1 MIKNKINKT
10 YFKILIIIG
19 NLLLFSMLNNVNAK
33 ENYIVALV
41 NNLPITKIDVIER
54 AKLIS
59 YSIYQNVE
67 FKNLNKFY
75 DQSIRSLVQD
85 NIKKHAGLKY
95 NANILNSVSNK
106 AYELTL
112 SEYQNSE
119 KKFNQFTNKLSISKS
134 SILNRYEAELIWGIV
149 LKNKFKQQSIS
160 IDKEITKIIRL
171 RELEKNKDKYD
182 LAEIVIPKK
191 NNLDLFNKIMS
202 ALKQG
207 ANFANIAKQ
216 VSMSPSSRLG
226 GKVGWKTYKDLPYDM
241 TKNNLEINEGDL
253 FNFITKDSINIIKIL
268 VKRNKGK
275 VSYIEN
281 KVLLAEINFQIN
293 FGNKDQIYKK
303 IKSKLSVLLKDKKSC
318 DVLKKI
324 KRENN
329 EGLKLKVIESR
340 IADLDINLQKN
351 IKNLQLLTATGP
363 FYKGNSGYLYVYCD
377 IKKIKLKDINPN
389 LIKKKLLNKR
399 LAIFNVR
406 VLKKIT
412 QNAIIKTIK
421 NIN

>member
-10 YFKILIIIG
+10 YFKISIIIG

-85 NIKKHAGLKY
+85 NIKKHEGLKY
-95 NANILNSVSNK
+95 NANILNSVANR

-171 RELEKNKDKYD
+171 KELEKNKDKYD

-293 FGNKDQIYKK
+293 FGNKNQIYKK
-303 IKSKLSVLLKDKKSC
+303 IKNKLSVLLRDKKSC

-324 KRENN
+324 NREKN
-329 EGLKLKVIESR
+329 ESLKLKVIESR
-340 IADLDINLQKN
+340 IADLDINLQQN
-351 IKNLQLLTATGP
+351 IKNTQLFNSIGP
-363 FYKGNSGYLYVYCD
+363 FYKGNSGSLFVYCD

-399 LAIFNVR
+399 LAIFNAR
-406 VLKKIT
+406 VLKKLT
-412 QNAIIKTIK
+412 QNAVIKTIK

>member
-33 ENYIVALV
+33 ENYIVVLV

-75 DQSIRSLVQD
+75 DQSIRSLIQD
-85 NIKKHAGLKY
+85 NIKKHEGLKY
-95 NANILNSVSNK
+95 NANILNSVANR

-191 NNLDLFNKIMS
+191 NNLDLFNRIMT

-207 ANFANIAKQ
+207 ANFSNIAKQ

-226 GKVGWKTYKDLPYDM
+226 GKVGWKTYEDLPYDM

-253 FNFITKDSINIIKIL
+253 FNFITKDTINIIKIL

-275 VSYIEN
+275 ISYIEN

-324 KRENN
+324 NFEKN
-329 EGLKLKVIESR
+329 ERLKLKVIESR

-363 FYKGNSGYLYVYCD
+363 IYKGNSGYLYVYCD

-406 VLKKIT
+406 VLKKLT
-412 QNAIIKTIK
+412 QNAVIKTIK

>member
-1 MIKNKINKT
+1 MIKDKINKA
-10 YFKILIIIG
+10 YSKILIISG
-19 NLLLFSMLNNVNAK
+19 SLLLSTIFNNVDAK

-41 NNLPITKIDVIER
+41 NNLPITKIDVIDR

-59 YSIYQNVE
+59 YSINQNVK

-75 DQSIRSLVQD
+75 DQSLKSLIQD
-85 NIKKHAGLKY
+85 NIKKHAGLQY
-95 NANILNSVSNK
+95 NPNILNLVSNK
-106 AYELTL
+106 AYKITL

-119 KKFNQFTNKLSISKS
+119 EKLNQFTNKLSISKS
-134 SILNRYEAELIWGIV
+134 SLVNRHKTELIWRFV
-149 LKNKFKQQSIS
+149 LKNKFKQQFIN
-160 IDKEITKIIRL
+160 IDKEIKKIIKL
-171 RELEKNKDKYD
+171 SVLEKNKDKYD

-191 NNLDLFNKIMS
+191 NNLDLFNRIMV

-207 ANFANIAKQ
+207 ANFSNIAKQ
-216 VSMSPSSRLG
+216 VSMSPSSKFG
-226 GKVGWKTYKDLPYDM
+226 GKVGWKNYKDLPYNI
-241 TKNNLEINEGDL
+241 TKSNLEINEGDI

-281 KVLLAEINFQIN
+281 KVLLAEINFRIN

-318 DVLKKI
+318 DVLKKMN
-324 KRENN
+324 RENN
-329 EGLKLKVIESR
+329 EGLKLKVIDSR

-351 IKNLQLLTATGP
+351 IKNLQLLTATDP
-363 FYKGNSGYLYVYCD
+363 IYKGNSGYLYVYCD

-399 LAIFNVR
+399 LAIFNAR
-406 VLKKIT
+406 VLKKLT
-412 QNAIIKTIK
+412 QNAVIKTIK

>member
-85 NIKKHAGLKY
+85 KIKKHAGLKY

-119 KKFNQFTNKLSISKS
+119 KKLNQFTNKLSISKS
-134 SILNRYEAELIWGIV
+134 SIINRYEAELIWGIV

-160 IDKEITKIIRL
+160 IDREVTKIIRL

-191 NNLDLFNKIMS
+191 NNSDLFNRIMT
-202 ALKQG
+202 ALRQG

-303 IKSKLSVLLKDKKSC
+303 IKNKLSFLLKDKKSC
-318 DVLKKI
+318 DVLKTI

-351 IKNLQLLTATGP
+351 IKNLQLLTATDP
-363 FYKGNSGYLYVYCD
+363 IYKGNSGYLYVYCD

-406 VLKKIT
+406 VLKKLT
-412 QNAIIKTIK
+412 QNAVIKTIK

>member
-75 DQSIRSLVQD
+75 DQSIRSLIQD
-85 NIKKHAGLKY
+85 NIKKHEGLKY
-95 NANILNSVSNK
+95 NANILNSVANR

-281 KVLLAEINFQIN
+281 KVLLAEINFRIN

-324 KRENN
+324 NRENN
-329 EGLKLKVIESR
+329 EGLKLKVINSR

-351 IKNLQLLTATGP
+351 IKNLQLLTATDP
-363 FYKGNSGYLYVYCD
+363 IYKGNSGYLYVYCN

-406 VLKKIT
+406 VLKKLT
-412 QNAIIKTIK
+412 QNAVIKTIK

>member
-33 ENYIVALV
+33 ENYIVVLV

-75 DQSIRSLVQD
+75 DQSIRSLIQD
-85 NIKKHAGLKY
+85 NIKKHEGLKY
-95 NANILNSVSNK
+95 NANILNSVANR

-191 NNLDLFNKIMS
+191 NNLDLFNRIMT

-207 ANFANIAKQ
+207 ANFSNIAKQ

-226 GKVGWKTYKDLPYDM
+226 GKVGWKTYEDLPYDM

-253 FNFITKDSINIIKIL
+253 FNFITKDTINIIKIL

-275 VSYIEN
+275 ISYIEN

-293 FGNKDQIYKK
+293 FGNKSQIYKK
-303 IKSKLSVLLKDKKSC
+303 IKNKLSVLLKDKKSC

-324 KRENN
+324 NFEKN
-329 EGLKLKVIESR
+329 ERLKLKVIESR

-351 IKNLQLLTATGP
+351 IKNLQLLTASGP
-363 FYKGNSGYLYVYCD
+363 IYKGNSGYLYVYCD

-406 VLKKIT
+406 VLKKLT
-412 QNAIIKTIK
+412 QNAVIKTIK

>member
-112 SEYQNSE
+112 SEYQNSD
-119 KKFNQFTNKLSISKS
+119 KKLNEFTNKLSISKS
-134 SILNRYEAELIWGIV
+134 SIINRYEAELIWRIV

-171 RELEKNKDKYD
+171 KELEKNKDKYD

-303 IKSKLSVLLKDKKSC
+303 IKSKLLVLLKDKKSC

-351 IKNLQLLTATGP
+351 IKNLQLLTAIGP
-363 FYKGNSGYLYVYCD
+363 IYKGNSGYLYVYCD

-406 VLKKIT
+406 VLKKLT
-412 QNAIIKTIK
+412 QNAVIKTIK

>member
-1 MIKNKINKT
+1 
-10 YFKILIIIG
+10 
-19 NLLLFSMLNNVNAK
+19 MLNNVNAK
-33 ENYIVALV
+33 ENYIVVLV

-119 KKFNQFTNKLSISKS
+119 KKLNQFTNKLSISKS
-134 SILNRYEAELIWGIV
+134 SIINRYEAELIWGIV

-160 IDKEITKIIRL
+160 IDKEIFKIIRL
-171 RELEKNKDKYD
+171 KELEKNKDKYD

-191 NNLDLFNKIMS
+191 NNLDLFNKIMT

-226 GKVGWKTYKDLPYDM
+226 GKVGWKTYKDLPDDM

-281 KVLLAEINFQIN
+281 KVLLAEINFRIN

-303 IKSKLSVLLKDKKSC
+303 IKNKLSVLLKDKKSC

-324 KRENN
+324 NRENN

-406 VLKKIT
+406 VLKKLT

>member
-119 KKFNQFTNKLSISKS
+119 KKLNQFTNKLSISKS
-134 SILNRYEAELIWGIV
+134 SIINRYEAELIWGIV

-171 RELEKNKDKYD
+171 KELEKNKDKYD

-191 NNLDLFNKIMS
+191 NNLDLFNRIMT

-207 ANFANIAKQ
+207 ANFSNIAKQ

-226 GKVGWKTYKDLPYDM
+226 GKVGWKTYEDLPYDM

-293 FGNKDQIYKK
+293 FGNKNQIYKK
-303 IKSKLSVLLKDKKSC
+303 IKNKLSVLLKDKKSC

-324 KRENN
+324 NRENN

-363 FYKGNSGYLYVYCD
+363 IYKGNSGYLYVYCD

-412 QNAIIKTIK
+412 QNAVIKTIK

>member
-119 KKFNQFTNKLSISKS
+119 KKLNQFTNKLSISKS
-134 SILNRYEAELIWGIV
+134 SIINRYEAELIWGIV

-226 GKVGWKTYKDLPYDM
+226 GKVGWKTYEDLPYDM

-303 IKSKLSVLLKDKKSC
+303 IKNKLSVLLKDKKSC

-324 KRENN
+324 NRENN

-363 FYKGNSGYLYVYCD
+363 IYKGNSGYLYVYCD

-399 LAIFNVR
+399 LAIFNAR
-406 VLKKIT
+406 VLKKLT
-412 QNAIIKTIK
+412 QNAVIKTIK

>member
-1 MIKNKINKT
+1 
-10 YFKILIIIG
+10 
-19 NLLLFSMLNNVNAK
+19 MLNNVNAK
-33 ENYIVALV
+33 ENYIVVLV
-41 NNLPITKIDVIER
+41 NNIPITKIDVIER

-59 YSIYQNVE
+59 YSIHQNVE

-75 DQSIRSLVQD
+75 DQSIRSLIQD
-85 NIKKHAGLKY
+85 NIKKYEGFKY
-95 NANILNSVSNK
+95 NANILKSVTNK

-119 KKFNQFTNKLSISKS
+119 KKLNQFTNKLSISKS

-149 LKNKFKQQSIS
+149 LKNKFKKQSIS

-191 NNLDLFNKIMS
+191 NNLDLFNRIMT

-207 ANFANIAKQ
+207 ADFSNIAKQ
-216 VSMSPSSRLG
+216 VSMNSSSRLG
-226 GKVGWKTYKDLPYDM
+226 GKIGWKTYKDLPYDM

-253 FNFITKDSINIIKIL
+253 FNFTTKDTINIIKIL

-275 VSYIEN
+275 ASYIEN

-293 FGNKDQIYKK
+293 FGNKNKIYQK
-303 IKSKLSVLLKDKKSC
+303 IKNKLSVLLKDKKSC
-318 DVLKKI
+318 DVLKIINHEK
-324 KRENN
+324 N
-329 EGLKLKVIESR
+329 EHLKLRVIESR
-340 IADLDINLQKN
+340 IVDLDISLQKN
-351 IKNLQLLTATGP
+351 IKNLQLFKVIGP
-363 FYKGNSGYLYVYCD
+363 IYKGNSGYLFVYCD
-377 IKKIKLKDINPN
+377 IKDIKLRDIKPN
-389 LIKKKLLNKR
+389 LIKKKILDKR
-399 LAIFNVR
+399 LAIFNAR
-406 VLKKIT
+406 VLKKLT
-412 QNAIIKTIK
+412 QNAVIKTIR

>member
-10 YFKILIIIG
+10 FFKILIIIG
-19 NLLLFSMLNNVNAK
+19 NLLLFSILNNVNAK

-119 KKFNQFTNKLSISKS
+119 KKLNQFTNKLSISKS
-134 SILNRYEAELIWGIV
+134 SIINRYEAELIWRIV

-171 RELEKNKDKYD
+171 KELEKNKDKYD

-293 FGNKDQIYKK
+293 FGNKNQIYKK
-303 IKSKLSVLLKDKKSC
+303 IKNKLSVLLKDKKSC

-329 EGLKLKVIESR
+329 EGLKLKVIDSR
-340 IADLDINLQKN
+340 IADLDVNLQKN
-351 IKNLQLLTATGP
+351 IKNLQLLTTTGP
-363 FYKGNSGYLYVYCD
+363 IYKGNSGYLYVYCD
-377 IKKIKLKDINPN
+377 IQKVKLKDINPN

-406 VLKKIT
+406 VLKKLT
-412 QNAIIKTIK
+412 QNAVIKTIK

>member
-119 KKFNQFTNKLSISKS
+119 KKLNQFTNKLSISKS
-134 SILNRYEAELIWGIV
+134 SIINRYETELIWRIV

-171 RELEKNKDKYD
+171 KELEKNKDKYD

-281 KVLLAEINFQIN
+281 KVLLAEINFRIN

-324 KRENN
+324 NREKN

-340 IADLDINLQKN
+340 IADLDISLQKN
-351 IKNLQLLTATGP
+351 IKNLQLLKVIGP
-363 FYKGNSGYLYVYCD
+363 IYKGNSGYLYVYCD
-377 IKKIKLKDINPN
+377 IKKVKLKDINPN

-406 VLKKIT
+406 VLKKLT
-412 QNAIIKTIK
+412 QNAVIKTIK

>member
-1 MIKNKINKT
+1 MIKNKTSKA
-10 YFKILIIIG
+10 YFKTLIIIG
-19 NLLLFSMLNNVNAK
+19 NLLFFSMFNNVNAR

-41 NNLPITKIDVIER
+41 NNLPITKIDVVDR

-67 FKNLNKFY
+67 FRNLNKFY

-95 NANILNSVSNK
+95 SANILNSLSSK

-112 SEYQNSE
+112 SKYQNSE
-119 KKFNQFTNKLSISKS
+119 KKLNQFTNKLSISKS
-134 SILNRYEAELIWGIV
+134 SIVSRYETQLIWGMV

-160 IDKEITKIIRL
+160 IDKEIKKIIKF

-191 NNLDLFNKIMS
+191 NNLDLFNRIMT

-207 ANFANIAKQ
+207 AKFSNIAKQ
-216 VSMSPSSRLG
+216 VSMSPSSKLG
-226 GKVGWKTYKDLPYDM
+226 GKLGWKTYKDLPYNM
-241 TKNNLEINEGDL
+241 TKDSLEIKEGDL
-253 FNFITKDSINIIKIL
+253 FNFMTKDTINIVKIL

-293 FGNKDQIYKK
+293 FGSKDQIYKK
-303 IKSKLSVLLKDKKSC
+303 IKNKLSILLKDKKSC
-318 DVLKKI
+318 DILKKLN
-324 KRENN
+324 REKNKSF
-329 EGLKLKVIESR
+329 KLRVVESR

-351 IKNLQLLTATGP
+351 LKNLQLLKVIGP
-363 FYKGNSGYLYVYCD
+363 TYKGNNGYLFVFCD
-377 IKKIKLKDINPN
+377 MKRIKLKDINPE
-389 LIKKKLLNKR
+389 LI
-399 LAIFNVR
+399 IYF
-406 VLKKIT
+406 
-412 QNAIIKTIK
+412 
-421 NIN
+421 

>member
-119 KKFNQFTNKLSISKS
+119 KKLNQFTNKLSISKS
-134 SILNRYEAELIWGIV
+134 SIINRYEAELIWGIV
-149 LKNKFKQQSIS
+149 LKNKFKQQSIN

-171 RELEKNKDKYD
+171 KELEKNKDKYD

-191 NNLDLFNKIMS
+191 NNLDLFNRIMT

-207 ANFANIAKQ
+207 ANFSNIAKQ

-281 KVLLAEINFQIN
+281 KVLLVEINFRIN

-303 IKSKLSVLLKDKKSC
+303 IKNKLSVLLKDKKSC

-324 KRENN
+324 NREKN

-363 FYKGNSGYLYVYCD
+363 IYKGNSGYLYVYCD

-406 VLKKIT
+406 VLKKLT
-412 QNAIIKTIK
+412 QNAVIKTIK